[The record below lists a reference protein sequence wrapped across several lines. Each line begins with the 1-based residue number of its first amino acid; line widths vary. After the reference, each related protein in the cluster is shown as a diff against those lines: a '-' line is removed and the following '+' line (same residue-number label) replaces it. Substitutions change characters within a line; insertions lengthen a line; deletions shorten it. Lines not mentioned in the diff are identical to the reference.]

1 MKYYKSAKDLPTF
14 EEDTFRWECDEMLK
28 GNDEI
33 QS

>member
-1 MKYYKSAKDLPTF
+1 MKYYKSAKDLLTF
-14 EEDTFRWECDEMLK
+14 EEDTFHWECDEMLN